1 MKFFI
6 TGIAGFIAY
15 HLAKRLAQNEQDIV
29 GIDNVNDYY
38 GVDLKYGRLA
48 DLGFPFDISADKPL
62 ASKTYPNIRFV
73 KMDLADTSAL
83 KTLFEAERFDTVIHF
98 AAQAGVRY
106 SLKNPNAYIASNV
119 QGFLNILESVRTYP
133 VQHLVYASS
142 SSIYGLNTVQPFSE
156 TQDCNHPTSLY
167 AVSKKTNELMAHTYA
182 HLYGIPS
189 TGLRFFTVYGPW
201 GRPDMAPMLF
211 AKSILA
217 NKPIT
222 VFNYGNMQRDFT
234 YIDDIIE
241 SIVRILPLQP
251 QNETVPAKIYNI
263 GNGKSVALMDF
274 IHTLERALNIK
285 AKIEYAPMQPGD
297 VPATWSDCSTLEHDT
312 NYRPDTDIRKGV
324 SQFVSW
330 YRSFYCKNKE

>member
-15 HLAKRLAQNEQDIV
+15 HLAKRLAQNGQDIV

-38 GVDLKYGRLA
+38 GVELKYGRLV
-48 DLGFPFDISADKPL
+48 DLGFSSDISADKL
-62 ASKTYPNIRFV
+62 IVSKTYPNIHFV
-73 KMDLADTSAL
+73 KMDLADTAVLKAL
-83 KTLFEAERFDTVIHF
+83 FKAERFDTVIHL

-119 QGFLNILESVRTYP
+119 QGFLNILETVRAYP

-142 SSIYGLNTVQPFSE
+142 SSVYGLNTVQPFSE
-156 TQDCNHPTSLY
+156 TQDCNCPTSLY
-167 AVSKKTNELMAHTYA
+167 AVSKKTNELMAHAYA

-211 AKSILA
+211 TKSILA

-241 SIVRILPLQP
+241 GIVRILPLQS
-251 QNETVPAKIYNI
+251 QKKTIPAKIYNL
-263 GNGKSVALMDF
+263 GNGKPVALMNF
-274 IHTLERALNIK
+274 LHILENALGIK
-285 AKIEYAPMQPGD
+285 AKIEYTPMQPCD
-297 VPATWSDCSTLEHDT
+297 VSETWADCSAFERDT
-312 NYRPDTDIRKGV
+312 GYRPDTDIRKGV
-324 SQFVSW
+324 SQFVAW
-330 YRSFYCKNKE
+330 YRSFYCKNEE

>member
-1 MKFFI
+1 MKLLI

-48 DLGFPFDISADKPL
+48 DLGFPSDISADKPL

-73 KMDLADTSAL
+73 KMDLADTAAL

-106 SLKNPNAYIASNV
+106 SLKNPNAYIANNV
-119 QGFLNILESVRTYP
+119 QGFLNILESVRAYS

-142 SSIYGLNTVQPFSE
+142 SSVYGLNTIQPFSE
-156 TQDCNHPTSLY
+156 TQDCNCPTSLY

-211 AKSILA
+211 TESILA

-251 QNETVPAKIYNI
+251 QNEIVPAKIYNI
-263 GNGKSVALMDF
+263 GNGKPVALMDF
-274 IHTLERALNIK
+274 IHTLERALNIE
-285 AKIEYAPMQPGD
+285 AKIEYAPMQPCD
-297 VPATWSDCSTLEHDT
+297 IPATWSDCSVLERDT
-312 NYRPDTDIRKGV
+312 DYRPDTDIRKGV
-324 SQFVSW
+324 SQFVAW

>member
-1 MKFFI
+1 MKLFI

-15 HLAKRLAQNEQDIV
+15 HLAKRLAQNERDIV

-38 GVDLKYGRLA
+38 GVELKYGRLV
-48 DLGFPFDISADKPL
+48 DLGFSSDISTGKSIV
-62 ASKTYPNIRFV
+62 SKTYPNMRFV
-73 KMDLADTSAL
+73 KMDLTDTAAL
-83 KTLFEAERFDTVIHF
+83 KALFEAERFDTVIHF

-106 SLKNPNAYIASNV
+106 SLKNPNVYIASNV
-119 QGFLNILESVRTYP
+119 QGFLNILETVRAYP

-142 SSIYGLNTVQPFSE
+142 SSVYGLNTVQPFSE
-156 TQDCNHPTSLY
+156 TQNCNHPTSLY
-167 AVSKKTNELMAHTYA
+167 AVSKKTNELMAHVYA

-211 AKSILA
+211 TKAILA
-217 NKPIT
+217 NKPIV

-241 SIVRILPLQP
+241 GIVRMLPLQP
-251 QNETVPAKIYNI
+251 QNKIVSAKIYNI
-263 GNGKSVALMDF
+263 GNGKPVALMDF
-274 IHTLERALNIK
+274 IRTLENALGIK

-297 VPATWSDCSTLEHDT
+297 VPATWSDCSVLERDT
-312 NYRPDTDIRKGV
+312 NYRPATDIRKGV
-324 SQFVSW
+324 SQFVAW